1 MNAKTVSGRSWRHRQ
16 LLLAIVI
23 VVTLAVM
30 TIVRMMPG
38 GGEPHPDPVRQAA
51 WDRITPRL
59 ASAEQTSQQA
69 GDKYAERVKSFF
81 ADRKQAARA
90 FAEEV
95 LSLSGKW
102 AFVKAK
108 LPWTDTDG
116 HARFLRESFERLVF
130 SGEDL
135 KVLIESA
142 VRGYVS
148 ELEGIESALLVDV
161 RADLSEG
168 DLAPRDLLT
177 ALDSD
182 ASFQSAYAQMV
193 VRVLAVIEFDMGATV
208 AREVASFV
216 VSDIAANISLRI
228 LAEVTAQLGL
238 SGGILGSGAALGV
251 ETLGVGL
258 IAGLL
263 VDKLIDLVMRRAGY
277 DPEGE
282 VAVKVCET
290 LDQVQALLLDGDAQ
304 SGILGLIGELRK
316 LQQARSRLCNE
327 ALKKLILEGGM

>member
-1 MNAKTVSGRSWRHRQ
+1 MNAKTATGRSWRHRQ
-16 LLLAIVI
+16 FLLAIVI
-23 VVTLAVM
+23 LVTLTVIA
-30 TIVRMMPG
+30 IVRMRSG
-38 GGEPHPDPVRQAA
+38 GGEPHTDPVRQAA

-59 ASAEQTSQQA
+59 AGVEQTSQQA

-81 ADRKQAARA
+81 ADRKQAARG
-90 FAEEV
+90 FAEGV

-102 AFVKAK
+102 AFVKSK
-108 LPWTDTDG
+108 LPWTDADG
-116 HARFLRESFERLVF
+116 HNRFLRESFERLVF

-135 KVLIESA
+135 KELIESA

-148 ELEGIESALLVDV
+148 ELEGIESTLLVDI

-168 DLAPRDLLT
+168 DLAPRDLLPV
-177 ALDSD
+177 LDSD
-182 ASFQSAYAQMV
+182 ARFQSAYAQMV
-193 VRVLAVIEFDMGATV
+193 ERVLAVIEFDMGVTV

-228 LAEVTAQLGL
+228 LAEITAQLGL
-238 SGGILGSGAALGV
+238 SGGILGSGAALSV
-251 ETLGVGL
+251 ETLGMGL

-263 VDKLIDLVMRRAGY
+263 VDKLIDFVMHQAGY

-282 VAVKVCET
+282 VAVKVCEA
-290 LDQVQALLLDGDAQ
+290 LDQVQALLLVGDAQ
-304 SGILGLIGELRK
+304 SGTPGLIGELRK